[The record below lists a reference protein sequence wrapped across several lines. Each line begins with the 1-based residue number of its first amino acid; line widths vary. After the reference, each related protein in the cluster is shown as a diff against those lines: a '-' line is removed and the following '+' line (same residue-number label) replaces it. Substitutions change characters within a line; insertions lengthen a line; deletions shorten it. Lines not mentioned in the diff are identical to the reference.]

1 MNGILLD
8 LSEKVDQTIVE
19 AVAAVSSVAKQLDV
33 PIVIVGAAARDFLL
47 EYACG
52 IKSGRATLDV
62 DFGVRANSWEEF
74 ERFVKALEDTEGF
87 VRDKITRHRF
97 RTPNSLPVDL
107 VPFGPIAGTGQQ
119 ILWPPDD
126 ERGMSVEGFES
137 VMTAAVEVLLRI
149 DPRLVVRTA
158 TLPGLA
164 LLKILSWD
172 DAYPERGRDGYDFY
186 FIMNSYME
194 TANMDRLSTDA
205 HDLVEEP
212 IPPLQEIG
220 ARLLGRDM
228 ARISDTSAAAWVA
241 GILFREQD
249 EDGAL
254 RLVVDMMRAAGASA
268 GADEVLTL
276 LRAVEGG
283 FSDIVKRT

>member
-1 MNGILLD
+1 
-8 LSEKVDQTIVE
+8 
-19 AVAAVSSVAKQLDV
+19 
-33 PIVIVGAAARDFLL
+33 
-47 EYACG
+47 
-52 IKSGRATLDV
+52 
-62 DFGVRANSWEEF
+62 
-74 ERFVKALEDTEGF
+74 
-87 VRDKITRHRF
+87 
-97 RTPNSLPVDL
+97 

-119 ILWPPDD
+119 IIWPPDD
-126 ERGMSVEGFES
+126 ERRVSVEGFES

>member
-8 LSEKVDQTIVE
+8 LSEKVDQRIVE

-33 PIVIVGAAARDFLL
+33 PVLIVGAAARDLLL

-52 IKSGRATLDV
+52 IESGRATLDV
-62 DFGVRANSWEEF
+62 DFGVRVNSWEEYNKF
-74 ERFVKALEDTEGF
+74 LKALEDTEGF
-87 VRDKITRHRF
+87 VRDKIRQHRF
-97 RTPNSLPVDL
+97 TTPNSQLIDL
-107 VPFGPIAGTGQQ
+107 VPFGPIAGTRQQ
-119 ILWPPDD
+119 IIWPSDE

-172 DAYPERGRDGYDFY
+172 DAYTERGRDGYDFY

-228 ARISDTSAAAWVA
+228 ARISDTSAAARVA
-241 GILFREQD
+241 EILFREQD
-249 EDGAL
+249 EDGTL
-254 RLVVDMMRAAGASA
+254 HLVVDMMRAAGAST

-276 LRAVEGG
+276 LRAVERG